1 MEFTTIRY
9 SEGNRVFWRIFP
21 VPLMI
26 DFSPMEP
33 SLTSKDWQRLRT
45 LRERYLT
52 DASEEYWTER
62 DLELYDATFAQR
74 IGWKWD
80 AVLADLTVLGW
91 KPQASRL
98 FDWGCGTGI
107 AARAVTAWT
116 GINTIE
122 VFDQSRLA
130 MSFSVNSLKQQNGAA
145 RARQSPAEIE
155 PGTLLV
161 LSHVIGEL
169 SDAELT
175 RLAGLAATAEELI
188 WVEPGSREIS
198 RRLSSV
204 RETLRQ
210 AGHQFI
216 GPCTHQNSCPMLEPA
231 NERHWCHFFARPP
244 MEVFQSAFW
253 RRFSEE
259 VEVDLRGLPYS
270 YLASS
275 RLQPA
280 TVPVG
285 AERLIARPV
294 ELKAHS
300 RLLCCGAEGLQ
311 DRVFQKRTAP
321 DLYRR
326 IIKKSLD
333 GAFVWQLDSAG
344 QITGGGNL
352 AD

>member
-1 MEFTTIRY
+1 MET
-9 SEGNRVFWRIFP
+9 
-21 VPLMI
+21 
-26 DFSPMEP
+26 
-33 SLTSKDWQRLRT
+33 SLTSRDWQRLRT

-91 KPQASRL
+91 KPQARRL

-107 AARAVTAWT
+107 AARVASAWSKIGT
-116 GINTIE
+116 VD

-130 MSFSVNSLKQQNGAA
+130 MSFSINSLRLQNIEA
-145 RARQSPAEIE
+145 RARPTSTEIE

-161 LSHVIGEL
+161 LSHVVGEL
-169 SDAELT
+169 NDNELV
-175 RLAGLAATAEELI
+175 RLAEMAATAEELI

-204 RETLRQ
+204 REILQQT
-210 AGHQFI
+210 GHQFI
-216 GPCTHQNSCPMLEPA
+216 GPCTHQNACPMLEQV

-275 RLQPA
+275 RLQPSP
-280 TVPVG
+280 VPPDT
-285 AERLIARPV
+285 ERLIARPV

-300 RLLCCGAEGLQ
+300 RLLCCGSEGLN
-311 DRVFQKRTAP
+311 DRIFQKRTAP

-333 GAFVWQLDSAG
+333 GAFVWKLDPAG
-344 QITGGGNL
+344 QVTGGRNL

>member
-1 MEFTTIRY
+1 M
-9 SEGNRVFWRIFP
+9 
-21 VPLMI
+21 
-26 DFSPMEP
+26 
-33 SLTSKDWQRLRT
+33 TSRDWQRLRA

-80 AVLADLTVLGW
+80 AVLADLSDLGW
-91 KPQASRL
+91 KPQSKRL

-107 AARAVTAWT
+107 AARTVASWSGLRHVA
-116 GINTIE
+116 

-130 MSFSVNSLKQQNGAA
+130 MTFAVNSLRRENIEA
-145 RARQSPAEIE
+145 RTASLSTTVE

-161 LSHVIGEL
+161 LSHVVGEL
-169 SDAELT
+169 NDEELT
-175 RLAGLAATAEELI
+175 RLAKVAASAEELI

-198 RRLSSV
+198 RRLGSV
-204 RETLRQ
+204 RSILQQ

-216 GPCTHQNSCPMLEPA
+216 GPCTHQNTCPMFAPE
-231 NERHWCHFFARPP
+231 NERHWCHFFGRPP
-244 MEVFQSAFW
+244 TEIFQSAFW

-259 VEVDLRGLPYS
+259 VEIDLRGLPYS
-270 YLASS
+270 FLASS
-275 RLQPA
+275 RLQPPL
-280 TVPVG
+280 VPPG

-300 RLLCCGAEGLQ
+300 RLLCCGAEGLS
-311 DRVFQKRTAP
+311 DRLFQKRTAP

-326 IIKKSLD
+326 ILKKSLD
-333 GAFVWQLDSAG
+333 GVFVWKTDAAG
-344 QITGGGNL
+344 QITDGRNL